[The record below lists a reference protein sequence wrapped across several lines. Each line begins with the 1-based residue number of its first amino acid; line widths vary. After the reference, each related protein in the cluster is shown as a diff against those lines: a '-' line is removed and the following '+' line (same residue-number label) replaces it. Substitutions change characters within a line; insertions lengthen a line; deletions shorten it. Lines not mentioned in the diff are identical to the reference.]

1 MVAYIHGAVKID
13 NSIIKNNQAST
24 YGGGIVIYDSL
35 SFLRI
40 YDSTIINN
48 EAVSYGGGVYS
59 EFSEVYLYNNSIV
72 DNEVTNT
79 NQPCIGGGVYVYES
93 ILRLEDSKI
102 SGNQARSG
110 GGVAISRSL
119 NVTLEKDV
127 VNNNRANTQG
137 GGIYNYVGSYGTTP
151 LSKVKI
157 TRCTI
162 QNNEVLEM
170 QLVMVGV
177 GYILVTILN

>member
-1 MVAYIHGAVKID
+1 M
-13 NSIIKNNQAST
+13 
-24 YGGGIVIYDSL
+24 
-35 SFLRI
+35 
-40 YDSTIINN
+40 
-48 EAVSYGGGVYS
+48 YS
-59 EFSEVYLYNNSIV
+59 EFSEVYLHNSI

-137 GGIYNYVGSYGTTP
+137 GIYNYVDH
-151 LSKVKI
+151 
-157 TRCTI
+157 
-162 QNNEVLEM
+162 M
-170 QLVMVGV
+170 QHRYQKL
-177 GYILVTILN
+177 